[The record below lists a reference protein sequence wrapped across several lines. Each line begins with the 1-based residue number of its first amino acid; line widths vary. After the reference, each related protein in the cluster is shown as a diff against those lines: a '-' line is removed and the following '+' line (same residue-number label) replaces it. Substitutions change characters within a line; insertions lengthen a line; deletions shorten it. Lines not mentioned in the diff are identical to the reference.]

1 MSVINFD
8 VIDKIVR
15 RRDGFNPVRGERN
28 YTKLHFDFE
37 RGYGWD
43 NCEFLTCSFFVSADQ
58 MTKSVPARFD
68 SETGYAEFTIPGEYQ
83 TFSGRLFIAVQGT
96 YEENGETVTV
106 SSNIACV
113 DVSKGLLVEEG
124 AEQGLYESLMV
135 LLNTFKDNVDDE
147 LDELEN
153 NKEDKIYKVQS
164 IGSQSQTG
172 DNDKYPSVTAVRDY
186 VNTKTDDLQDYIE
199 GELDGLD
206 EAKADKADTNAQ
218 FERLIAVLQNKAGK
232 AETLAGYGITDAY
245 TKTQTNNLLDGKAN
259 ASHTHSQYLTA
270 HQDIS
275 GKLDKLA
282 EGTANKIITS
292 TAGGAVQRS
301 IYSASSTASNITN
314 GENAILPTCSAIKEY
329 VLEELERVGEDVDEN
344 ALFDAIESY
353 LSSHPELTTTVQDE
367 SLTEK
372 KLVKGTLGYIT
383 PEMFRESANDSDT
396 VLINRALTFLANPD
410 NNVNTLKFR
419 GEYDLAV
426 PSGQNHCFRL
436 ENVSNKVLDFSG
448 AVINIAPI
456 SKTDSTIETKIVFR
470 LENCSDIKIIG
481 GTFMSDRSE
490 SIGDPLGTHTRY
502 GSSGSNIHCFYLYG
516 GENVS
521 FLNNSFKDMRMDI
534 IVPMVQTG
542 SSEETDSESGQADAE
557 FIVTKNL
564 LISGFTSKNAS
575 IPIHLHYCENPR
587 VEGAHIEMANE
598 LGSGDHAF
606 YISRGC
612 HNVQISN
619 VYIEADGYC
628 GAAFDFCDY
637 AQNPYNAENYISRDD
652 PGTVYKRDYTEYGE
666 YADTRPVTITGSVDH
681 AVVRAPELYTG
692 RYSKVSF
699 SDVTFEGVEY
709 AWRRYQHT
717 VDGVTKYDVIY
728 KDTDTAGALAKDV
741 AGIAQVVRLHNKAE
755 VKFTD
760 LKVYHDPNA
769 KDADNIHAQ
778 KRLLFLQQRVNF
790 KDYGSHT
797 KAVFAN
803 CETYGLDAP
812 VLTMTAGAGQVNAG
826 TAQDPEIYTFDNE
839 DNTVVCENCR
849 FIGCKNPAVVNSSKN
864 TAVRLT
870 GCTVELDDFVTS
882 AGTAGTNYVSKNTVT
897 DGKSKVELFNCGAK
911 YTGSLNGYVMNNGSS
926 GADAINT
933 FAFCFFENF
942 NGTAGSNGVAGVS
955 YYSYNTAKTKFYATY
970 INGDLFDE
978 VENGSDIWQHE

>member
-1 MSVINFD
+1 MSNTIDLD
-8 VIDKIVR
+8 VYKNTLKR
-15 RRDGFNPVRGERN
+15 SAGFAPVSG
-28 YTKLHFDFE
+28 E
-37 RGYGWD
+37 RGYSVIVCHFKQDDDWD
-43 NCEFLTCSFFVSADQ
+43 NITVLNAGFYVSEKDIVRVSMTIDNTDQ
-58 MTKSVPARFD
+58 AKPVASV
-68 SETGYAEFTIPGEYQ
+68 TIP
-83 TFSGRLFIAVQGT
+83 TTLL
-96 YEENGETVTV
+96 EEREPVYFGLIGSYSN
-106 SSNIACV
+106 SSNSVRIATNV
-113 DVSKGLLVEEG
+113 VRLDVAHGIVGGEPADEEVLNKW
-124 AEQGLYESLMV
+124 EELMTAINAGFA
-135 LLNTFKDNVDDE
+135 L
-147 LDELEN
+147 
-153 NKEDKIYKVQS
+153 KEDKNNKVTS
-164 IGSQSQTG
+164 IENAESIT
-172 DNDKYPSVTAVRDY
+172 DYPSVKGMKDY
-186 VNTKTDDLQDYIE
+186 VSDRIAN
-199 GELDGLD
+199 
-206 EAKADKADTNAQ
+206 KADKAT
-218 FERLIAVLQNKAGK
+218 
-232 AETLAGYGITDAY
+232 TLAGYGITDAY

-329 VLEELERVGEDVDEN
+329 VLEELERVDEN
-344 ALFDAIESY
+344 ALFDAIKSY

-502 GSSGSNIHCFYLYG
+502 GNSGSNIHCFYLYG

-612 HNVQISN
+612 HDVQISN

-628 GAAFDFCDY
+628 GAVFDFCDY

-741 AGIAQVVRLHNKAE
+741 AGIAQVIRLHNKAE

-778 KRLLFLQQRVNF
+778 KRLLFLQQRVDF

-812 VLTMTAGAGQVNAG
+812 VLAMTAGAGQVNAG

-849 FIGCKNPAVVNSSKN
+849 FIGCKNTVVVNNSKN

-882 AGTAGTNYVSKNTVT
+882 AGAVSTNYVSKNMVT

-911 YTGSLNGYVMNNGSS
+911 YTGSLNGHVMNNGSS
-926 GADAINT
+926 GADALNT

-955 YYSYNTAKTKFYATY
+955 YYFYNTAKTKFYATY

-978 VENGSDIWQHE
+978 VENGSY